1 MLKRIGINGYFWD
14 KPFTGSG
21 QYTRELW
28 RALHAAGLVGDELR
42 TTMLHPPEQK
52 VASDSD
58 AALGAHYQAQGRWE
72 MSDNLREL
80 WWEQMEM
87 GGAARMLSMDLLH
100 SPYMA
105 APLRQPCPLVVTVH
119 DLIPLRLPAYRG
131 SLLFRLYLRLATATA
146 RRARLILTDS
156 QCSKRDI
163 ITLLHVPE
171 RRVKVTYLAV
181 GAQYHPAIAAQQAAT
196 RARFDLPEGYI
207 FYIGGFDVRKN
218 VIGLLQAFAATLPDL
233 DTPRVLAIAGKP
245 PDDKA
250 RLANPALFPDVQS
263 EATRLGLGDKVR
275 WLGRVSDADKAALYA
290 AAGLFVFPSLYEGF
304 GLDPLEAL
312 ASGTPL
318 VCANSSS
325 LPEVVGDAGIMVD
338 AHDPANIR
346 AAMLAVLNDATRQA
360 ELRTRGPQQA
370 ARFTWERT
378 AMATVEG
385 YRLALGM

>member
-1 MLKRIGINGYFWD
+1 MLKRVGINGYFWD

-28 RALHAAGLVGDELR
+28 RALHAAGLVGGDLR
-42 TTMLHPPEQK
+42 ATLLHPPEQK

-58 AALGAHYQAQGRWE
+58 AALGAHYQVQGRWE

-80 WWEQMEM
+80 WWEQVEM
-87 GGAARMLSMDLLH
+87 GDAARMLSMDLLH

-131 SLLFRLYLRLATATA
+131 SLLFRIYLRLATMTA

-156 QCSKRDI
+156 LCSKRDI
-163 ITLLHVPE
+163 IALLRVPE
-171 RRVKVTYLAV
+171 QRVKVTYLAV
-181 GAQYHPAIAAQQAAT
+181 GAQYHPASVEQQAET
-196 RARFDLPEGYI
+196 RARFGLPEGYI

-218 VIGLLQAFAATLPDL
+218 VIGLLRAYAAALTDM
-233 DTPRVLAIAGKP
+233 DSPRVLAIAGKP

-250 RLANPALFPDVQS
+250 RLSNPALFPDVQG
-263 EATRLGLGDKVR
+263 EAQRLGLGDKVR

-318 VCANSSS
+318 VCANGSS
-325 LPEVVGDAGIMVD
+325 LPEVVGDAGILVD
-338 AHDPANIR
+338 AHDPANLR
-346 AAMLAVLNDATRQA
+346 TAMLAVLNDEAKQT
-360 ELRTRGPQQA
+360 ELRARGPQQA

-378 AMATVEG
+378 AMATVAG
-385 YRLALGM
+385 YRQVLGV